1 VAGPD
6 AAVAAAAAVGA
17 SAGAVAAPLAAEFD
31 CPPPPHAARQSES
44 AKTITAPD
52 ERIESSIP
60 IHGHR
65 KCASRSAAFPRAD
78 RAPENVATPWKPRVM
93 EDAKKEAFDRWVD
106 FASVILIS
114 LATVLTAWCG
124 YQAARWGGQQ
134 TLLYAQANADRIN
147 ASVASTRADALTTI
161 DVVMFLQF
169 INAVSE
175 NRPEEVAFLRAR
187 FRPEMRRAVEA
198 WIATKPR
205 TNPNAPSTP
214 FAMPVYRVSANAD
227 VARQGALAAASFA
240 KAQEAEEQAD
250 QYVRLTVIFAAV
262 SFLAGIS
269 TKFVF
274 PNHIIVVVLGF
285 ITLIFGFIRIFGL
298 PVR

>member
-1 VAGPD
+1 MENARK
-6 AAVAAAAAVGA
+6 A
-17 SAGAVAAPLAAEFD
+17 SL
-31 CPPPPHAARQSES
+31 
-44 AKTITAPD
+44 
-52 ERIESSIP
+52 
-60 IHGHR
+60 
-65 KCASRSAAFPRAD
+65 
-78 RAPENVATPWKPRVM
+78 
-93 EDAKKEAFDRWVD
+93 DRWVD

-124 YQAARWGGQQ
+124 YQAARWSGQQ
-134 TLLYAQANADRIN
+134 TLLYNTANADRIN
-147 ASVASTRADALTTI
+147 ASVASTRGDTLVTI

-169 INAVSE
+169 ISAVAE
-175 NRPEEVAFLRAR
+175 NKPEEVAFLRAR

-214 FAMPVYRVSANAD
+214 FAMPVYRVAANAE
-227 VARQGALAAASFA
+227 VARQRALAAGSFLQ
-240 KAQEAEEQAD
+240 AQAAEEQAD

-269 TKFVF
+269 TKFVY
-274 PNHIIVVVLGF
+274 PNHIIVVIVGF
-285 ITLIFGFIRIFGL
+285 VTLIFGFVRIFGL

>member
-1 VAGPD
+1 MENARK
-6 AAVAAAAAVGA
+6 A
-17 SAGAVAAPLAAEFD
+17 SL
-31 CPPPPHAARQSES
+31 
-44 AKTITAPD
+44 
-52 ERIESSIP
+52 
-60 IHGHR
+60 
-65 KCASRSAAFPRAD
+65 
-78 RAPENVATPWKPRVM
+78 
-93 EDAKKEAFDRWVD
+93 DRWVD

-124 YQAARWGGQQ
+124 YQAARWSGQQ
-134 TLLYAQANADRIN
+134 TLLYNTANADRIN
-147 ASVASTRADALTTI
+147 ASVASTRGDTLVTI

-169 INAVSE
+169 ISAVAE
-175 NRPEEVAFLRAR
+175 NKPEEAAFLRAR

-214 FAMPVYRVSANAD
+214 FAMPVYRVAANAE
-227 VARQGALAAASFA
+227 VARQRALAAGSFLQ
-240 KAQEAEEQAD
+240 AQAAEEQAD

-269 TKFVF
+269 TKFVY
-274 PNHIIVVVLGF
+274 PNHIIVVIVGF
-285 ITLIFGFIRIFGL
+285 VTLIFGFVRIFGL